1 VQQICRIADISPDEV
16 DVIAHGTTV
25 ATNITIEHNGAEV
38 GMLTTRGFRDIL
50 HIGRHK
56 RPHNFSLH
64 FDVPW
69 QSRPLVKRRNRIA
82 ITERIMPP
90 TGKIETPL
98 AEDEVREACALFRKR
113 GITSVCVGF
122 MFSFLNDAH
131 ERRARDIVLEEIPGA
146 YVSISSEVANVVREY
161 ERFSTVAMNAY
172 VGPRSAMYLRN
183 LEAKV
188 AQAGIP
194 AKLRVIQSN
203 GGISSIEG
211 CARKPVG
218 ILMSGPAGGV
228 LGALAEA
235 RLAG

>member
-1 VQQICRIADISPDEV
+1 
-16 DVIAHGTTV
+16 
-25 ATNITIEHNGAEV
+25 
-38 GMLTTRGFRDIL
+38 
-50 HIGRHK
+50 
-56 RPHNFSLH
+56 
-64 FDVPW
+64 
-69 QSRPLVKRRNRIA
+69 
-82 ITERIMPP
+82 
-90 TGKIETPL
+90 
-98 AEDEVREACALFRKR
+98 
-113 GITSVCVGF
+113 
-122 MFSFLNDAH
+122 
-131 ERRARDIVLEEIPGA
+131 
-146 YVSISSEVANVVREY
+146 
-161 ERFSTVAMNAY
+161 MNAY